1 MKISITTTHD
11 NRTLSIER
19 NEDDATLGLYDYI
32 NLMIALGFP
41 TDKLEEQI
49 LIIAKN
55 IQQKNAEKN

>member
-19 NEDDATLGLYDYI
+19 NEDDSILGMYDYI

-41 TDKLEEQI
+41 TDKVEEQI

-55 IQQKNAEKN
+55 IEQKNAEKN

>member
-1 MKISITTTHD
+1 MKISITTTQD

-41 TDKLEEQI
+41 TDKVEEQI